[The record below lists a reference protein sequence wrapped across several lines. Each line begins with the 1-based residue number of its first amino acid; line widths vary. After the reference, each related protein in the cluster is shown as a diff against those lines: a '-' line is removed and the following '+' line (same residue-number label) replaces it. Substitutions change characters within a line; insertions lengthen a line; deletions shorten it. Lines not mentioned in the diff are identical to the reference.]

1 MLYYQNFFQS
11 EKENK
16 SLLMV
21 GPTNKE
27 EINKNKSHQILIL
40 VCRSYLSLGPLGID
54 GKIFLISKNR
64 FLNVTTL
71 TFPAIEILDWLVF
84 SPFSRH
90 APYSTATAIAHG
102 SFPKE
107 SGLSFT
113 TDIIC
118 IACLAVFSLMPA
130 LLAILVRCE
139 VESIEGSRIL
149 SFFTSNL

>member
-71 TFPAIEILDWLVF
+71 TFPAIEILD
-84 SPFSRH
+84 
-90 APYSTATAIAHG
+90 
-102 SFPKE
+102 
-107 SGLSFT
+107 
-113 TDIIC
+113 
-118 IACLAVFSLMPA
+118 
-130 LLAILVRCE
+130 
-139 VESIEGSRIL
+139 
-149 SFFTSNL
+149 